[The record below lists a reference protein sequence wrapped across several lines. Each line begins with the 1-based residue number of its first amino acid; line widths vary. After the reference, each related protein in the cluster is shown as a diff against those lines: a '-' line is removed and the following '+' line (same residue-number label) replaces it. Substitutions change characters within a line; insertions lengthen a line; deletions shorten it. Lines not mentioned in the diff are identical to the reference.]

1 MPRCRERPLTAICI
15 CWLTDLGDEVS
26 IDWFG
31 CVTFYVNS
39 TKGYNIR
46 DLFLCSLFCLGFFG
60 KQRQVHHCFSQTKQA
75 ILCTFHSISS
85 SVMAFTYLHA
95 DGGVW
100 LLRYELSHLFK
111 SSFSSF
117 ICGRSDGLMVSA
129 LDSGSKA
136 PWKTWSGQYLWVVFL
151 GKAI

>member
-15 CWLTDLGDEVS
+15 CWEIKCLSTGLDALLSMLTVPMG
-26 IDWFG
+26 IIY
-31 CVTFYVNS
+31 CAHY
-39 TKGYNIR
+39 
-46 DLFLCSLFCLGFFG
+46 FCLGFCG

-100 LLRYELSHLFK
+100 LLRYESSHLFK

-136 PWKTWSGQYLWVVFL
+136 P
-151 GKAI
+151 